1 MEREEDEEGEEGCC
15 SRPKAAE
22 IPGGNFWGSSP
33 PHPWIPGEIPG
44 PADPA
49 GAGAGEL
56 RISVRGRGADG
67 AREVPGM
74 GMGIQGS
81 TEGDPG
87 IHGRDPGFLRL
98 RRERFAQDSGNSV
111 PHPLR
116 KRIWRP

>member
-81 TEGDPG
+81 TEGIPDFSGSGERDLPKIPG
-87 IHGRDPGFLRL
+87 ILCLTLSGKGF
-98 RRERFAQDSGNSV
+98 GV
-111 PHPLR
+111 P
-116 KRIWRP
+116 KK